1 MSDIIKYIQ
10 QYYVYEC
17 RVDGILKYIGMGK
30 GKRLNH
36 CNSGKSHVSELNKDF
51 HEGKTMEVVK
61 IKEGLTKSQALQYE
75 WEQITLAEGLYNK
88 RKDIDYTSIADIK
101 RSTQYK
107 VLASMSDPK
116 TKPKLLKLL
125 GNKAEEMT
133 DEKYRKMRKDL
144 GSMGLD
150 MYLVQYEGANP
161 IIILDRAE
169 CSNYEIYHL
178 GCPHYPNCFQVG
190 DCGREI

>member
-1 MSDIIKYIQ
+1 
-10 QYYVYEC
+10 
-17 RVDGILKYIGMGK
+17 
-30 GKRLNH
+30 
-36 CNSGKSHVSELNKDF
+36 
-51 HEGKTMEVVK
+51 
-61 IKEGLTKSQALQYE
+61 
-75 WEQITLAEGLYNK
+75 
-88 RKDIDYTSIADIK
+88 
-101 RSTQYK
+101 
-107 VLASMSDPK
+107 MSDPK